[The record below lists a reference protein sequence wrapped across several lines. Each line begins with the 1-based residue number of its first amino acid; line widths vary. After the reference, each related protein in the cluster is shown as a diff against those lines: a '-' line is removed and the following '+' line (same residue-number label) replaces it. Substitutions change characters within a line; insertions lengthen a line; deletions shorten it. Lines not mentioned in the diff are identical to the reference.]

1 MTLKATRRKCKACR
15 EWFKPA
21 MASQLVCSIP
31 CAKAAGPSLKAKKR
45 AAERRKET
53 REAKRRL
60 KTRSDH
66 MKEAQRAFN
75 AYIRERDQGRP
86 CISCGRNDGE
96 VRAQAVGGTW
106 DCGHYRS
113 VGASPELRFEPLNAH
128 RQCKRCNRD
137 MSGRVVD
144 YRINLIERI
153 GQAALDWLEGPH
165 DPKKYTI
172 QDLIEIKLTFTK
184 MKRELAKE
192 RANG

>member
-1 MTLKATRRKCKACR
+1 MTLKAKRRKCRGCLQ
-15 EWFKPA
+15 WFEPT
-21 MASQLVCSIP
+21 MATQLVCSIP
-31 CAKAAGPSLKAKKR
+31 CARAAGPTLKAKKR
-45 AAERRKET
+45 AAEKRKT
-53 REAKRRL
+53 IREAKQRL

-66 MKEAQRAFN
+66 MRDAQRAFN
-75 AYIRERDQGRP
+75 AYIRERDEGRP

-153 GQAALDWLEGPH
+153 GQEAVDWLEGPNE
-165 DPKKYTI
+165 PCKYTI
-172 QDLIEIKLTFTK
+172 QDLIEIKLQFTK
-184 MKRELAKE
+184 MKRELEKE